1 MNSLNM
7 ILAVSDLTQIGLYI
21 LYILVPLLVLYV
33 GYLILTKAFRYMGFS
48 SLEAIIIVFIS
59 FIFGF
64 DIVIYG
70 FNISN
75 VYLFS
80 YDNWR
85 VGVNIGGA
93 VLPVLLSVYLIYK
106 KKLSLKKVIIGV
118 AVVTVIAFLV
128 TNPDPTKGIISHF
141 PFWLLPAF
149 SASIVSITLLWK
161 EFRKAAPLAYISGTL
176 GVLIGADF
184 LHLPSLLNATIS
196 KPTNA
201 VIGGAVVFDMIYITG
216 ILAVIVDGIIM
227 FKQRSREKI
236 D

>member
-1 MNSLNM
+1 MV
-7 ILAVSDLTQIGLYI
+7 LAVSGLTQIGLYI
-21 LYILVPLLVLYV
+21 LYILIPLLVLYV

-48 SLEAIIIVFIS
+48 SLEAIIIVFVS

-64 DIVIYG
+64 DIVLYG

-75 VYLFS
+75 IYLFS
-80 YDNWR
+80 YDSWR
-85 VGVNIGGA
+85 VGINMGGA
-93 VLPVLLSVYLIYK
+93 ILPVLLSVYLIYE
-106 KKLSLKKVIIGV
+106 KKLSLKKVVIGV

-128 TNPDPTKGIISHF
+128 TIPDPSKGIISHF

-149 SASIVSITLLWK
+149 AASIASVTLLWK

-184 LHLPSLLNATIS
+184 LHLWELLSSPVS

-227 FKQRSREKI
+227 FKQRSRERI